1 MQVAIFIYYI
11 VKGATKNLHKIKKA
25 FKFIVLINFLFL
37 LLTPVFKYAFYIT
50 QNNQFVTGNLYFV
63 MVLLMMLPLLLVLFT
78 LLYNYTSTSFLNSR
92 VVALILFLTLSI
104 IMTTAY
110 LQLEYT
116 FEMSAILPVITVT
129 LFILHLMLVSKVITQ
144 DHLTKVQNKLGLEA
158 YMSQLYKTINYY
170 TAVIFF
176 DLDEFKELND
186 KYGHK
191 KGDEALS
198 EFAKILYN
206 ETKNKDT
213 VARIGGD
220 EFLVI
225 LLADK
230 MEQIDVYIKSV
241 KEHINK
247 YNKQKDNVKL
257 KYSYGVSIKKPGE
270 ALKKEDLISQA
281 DKEMYKNKH
290 S

>member
-1 MQVAIFIYYI
+1 
-11 VKGATKNLHKIKKA
+11 
-25 FKFIVLINFLFL
+25 
-37 LLTPVFKYAFYIT
+37 
-50 QNNQFVTGNLYFV
+50 
-63 MVLLMMLPLLLVLFT
+63 
-78 LLYNYTSTSFLNSR
+78 
-92 VVALILFLTLSI
+92 
-104 IMTTAY
+104 MTTAY